1 MEDKAIRA
9 LIKKL
14 TSHIPDGPEV
24 IYRLTLADGKYYVG
38 RTNNIQRRFL
48 EHSLGVGAN
57 WTKIYPPTSNIV
69 ITSPLHK
76 PQDEDAAVK
85 EMMTEH
91 GIDNVRGGSYC
102 NCNLTSTQYDMLLTE
117 AIRSAS
123 ICAKCLRAGHME
135 RQCTAKH
142 AYTEKCSRC
151 GAKDHKISN
160 CKNSKTVYGVKI
172 DKIEYC
178 EQCGR
183 KSHHGEHYALGFCEC
198 KETRDGEKVLPRKTV
213 HCAYCGDTHTAKDC
227 KKHNRAEISLITAWS
242 SKDDMRAFAERV
254 DDAVWTEKGICYTC
268 GNVPGCMKD
277 ECRERRLDIIVN
289 YLTYQTKYRAVEFNR
304 TVAEFASRATR
315 YCE

>member
-1 MEDKAIRA
+1 MEDRAIRA
-9 LIKKL
+9 LIKKC

-24 IYRLTLADGKYYVG
+24 IYRLTLNNGKYYVG

-57 WTKIYPPTSNIV
+57 WTKIHPPVSNVIV
-69 ITSPLHK
+69 TSPLHK

-102 NCNLTSTQYDMLLTE
+102 NYNLNDTQYDMLLME

-135 RQCTAKH
+135 RQCRSKY
-142 AYTEKCSRC
+142 AYTDKCQRC
-151 GAKDHKISN
+151 GDTDHESIE
-160 CKNSKTVYGVKI
+160 CKSIETIYGVKI
-172 DKIEYC
+172 DKIKYC

-183 KSHHGEHYALGFCEC
+183 APHHGDRHGLDFCEC
-198 KETRDGEKVLPRKTV
+198 KHTRDDELVTPFTIIY
-213 HCAYCGDTHTAKDC
+213 CAYCGENHLTSGCTMNNPVITIKSSKKDC
-227 KKHNRAEISLITAWS
+227 YLFAKK
-242 SKDDMRAFAERV
+242 V

-268 GNVPGCMKD
+268 GNKPGCMKE
-277 ECRERRLDIIVN
+277 ECREARLVIIIN
-289 YLTYQTKYRAVEFNR
+289 YLLKQMRYGPIEFNR
-304 TVAEFASRATR
+304 TVEEFAFRATR
-315 YCE
+315 YCK